1 MYTSTYENKAHL
13 VNLQGQEFVASVY
26 GVGYDNIHVISK
38 EVRGNDLIVSY
49 VLFNNFNNANL
60 ENVNFKNAIL
70 WLVNFH
76 SANLANADLSGAD
89 LTKAILK
96 NANLTAADLSGANLT
111 AADLSGANLTAADL
125 SGVVYDDSTILTCV
139 GHPICV

>member
-1 MYTSTYENKAHL
+1 MQSALGE
-13 VNLQGQEFVASVY
+13 
-26 GVGYDNIHVISK
+26 GYDNVHIVSK
-38 EVRGNDLIVSY
+38 EVIGNDLIVSY

-70 WLVNFH
+70 WLVNFN

-89 LTKAILK
+89 LTKALLK
-96 NANLTAADLSGANLT
+96 NTNLT